1 MDRQQLKDTLKKYMA
16 IPRLSGY
23 EHEAADAFAADL
35 SAYTDDV
42 TTDRAGNVIARFPG
56 SDPGAPTVMVF
67 AHMDSIGFIVT
78 NIDED
83 GFLRLDRVGGV
94 PEKALQ
100 GLDVRVRSED
110 GTWHDGVIGM
120 KAYHVLD
127 DPQKGRSDPIPSL
140 FVDLGA
146 CSRAEVQAAGIQV
159 GCPVVYGA
167 HFKELMNDRVSGSY
181 TDGASGMTTLLALAE
196 MLRADAE
203 AAGSADDAAVGA
215 GSSADSRPARRATV
229 CLAGTVMEEYNARGA
244 MLAQRTAHADMAI
257 CLLGPGAG
265 DTPDLRGTNLVR
277 LGGGIG
283 VNMMNFHGKGTLN
296 GNIIHAGMFDCLKK
310 SAEQTGIPIQRQAAR
325 GALSDTAYLQL
336 EDLGVAC
343 MDMGTPD
350 RYSHG
355 PMEVLDMKDLERC
368 AVLVH
373 RFLLNIDRDFDLR
386 R

>member
-23 EHEAADAFAADL
+23 EREAAEAFAADL

-196 MLRADAE
+196 MLRADAD
-203 AAGSADDAAVGA
+203 AGCTADGL
-215 GSSADSRPARRATV
+215 PARRATV

-296 GNIIHAGMFDCLKK
+296 GNIIHAGMFSCLKK

-373 RFLLNIDRDFDLR
+373 QFLLNVDRDFDLR